1 MFLDLIYRKSTEK
14 HYQFL
19 YEIYAKAFHDYL
31 IRKNLE
37 DKYFCLLFFLL
48 DLCSEKNVTHDD
60 HFFLFPPTHVGEK
73 AKIECM
79 GKFGVKKNASY
90 ECVKNGTYYA
100 QWTNFN
106 DSECFFHDNSKSSLE
121 ELSKV
126 SVKFNRRSISSFVQH
141 LLVFKFDSLVIGE
154 ARGTC
159 VFAHKG
165 FMRVW
170 ISVFNT
176 Q

>member
-1 MFLDLIYRKSTEK
+1 MTTLFEK
-14 HYQFL
+14 TWK
-19 YEIYAKAFHDYL
+19 IN
-31 IRKNLE
+31 I
-37 DKYFCLLFFLL
+37 CLLFFLL

-121 ELSKV
+121 ELSKE
-126 SVKFNRRSISSFVQH
+126 SLIEEAFLLLFSIF
-141 LLVFKFDSLVIGE
+141 
-154 ARGTC
+154 
-159 VFAHKG
+159 
-165 FMRVW
+165 
-170 ISVFNT
+170 
-176 Q
+176 